1 MPPVAA
7 RPITTTG
14 TTGIADAYP
23 FKLSTPLR
31 FAVAVGAVAL
41 VFVLDRVFDAL
52 IDDGSLFLLLSTA
65 VMATAWV
72 AGAGPAL
79 AATVGGALIAGAWST
94 VPNAP
99 SMLARLALF
108 VLQGLVLTSIVSEL
122 RRARH
127 AAEEEAR
134 RAEALRLDGEAA
146 NRMKDE
152 FLGTISHELRTP
164 LNAVLGWSH
173 LLRTGKLDTTARARG
188 LEAIERNARLQ
199 AQLTGNLLDISKA
212 ITGRLR
218 IECRPASLTEIVKQ
232 VAIAALPAAHAKGVR
247 VEHDLPDKTVA
258 LLGDWGRLRQ
268 VAWQLLANA
277 LKFTPRGG
285 TVCVAVRTTRDQAL
299 LVVSDSGP
307 GIDPAFLPRIFD
319 RFTQEDA
326 SPTRSAGGLGVGLS
340 LVRELVQLH
349 GGEITAAN
357 RTDVQGAEFTVRFP
371 LQPTETLTTARRTV
385 HPSGP
390 HHQELAGLRVLVLD
404 KDRDARELLEA
415 VLREGGA
422 VVRST
427 ESVADALD
435 ALESWRPD
443 VLVSDRTSPERD
455 HYRLVGK
462 VASLEADRGGR
473 IPAVALTSLAS
484 SDTSGGSLLARSV
497 RDLPKPLEPALLTA
511 EVARLA
517 GREGRRASG

>member
-7 RPITTTG
+7 RPLATTG
-14 TTGIADAYP
+14 TMGIADAYP
-23 FKLSTPLR
+23 FRLSTPLR
-31 FAVAVGAVAL
+31 FAVAAGAVAI
-41 VFVLDRVFDAL
+41 VFVLDRMFDAL

-72 AGAGPAL
+72 AGTGPAL
-79 AATVGGALIAGAWST
+79 AATVGGALIAAAWST
-94 VPNAP
+94 IPNA
-99 SMLARLALF
+99 SSTHARLALF
-108 VLQGLVLTSIVSEL
+108 VLQGLVLTTIVSEL
-122 RRARH
+122 RRARR

-134 RAEALRLDGEAA
+134 RAEGLRLEGEAA

-164 LNAVLGWSH
+164 LNAVLGWAH
-173 LLRTGKLDTTARARG
+173 LLRTGKLDTTAQARG
-188 LEAIERNARLQ
+188 LETIERNARLQ

-212 ITGRLR
+212 MTGRLR
-218 IECRPASLTEIVKQ
+218 VECRPVSLTEIVKQ

-247 VEHDLPDKTVA
+247 VEHDLPDKTVV

-277 LKFTPRGG
+277 LKFTPRDG
-285 TVCVAVRTTRDQAL
+285 TVRVAVRTTRDQAL

-307 GIDPAFLPRIFD
+307 GIDPEFLPRIFD

-349 GGEITAAN
+349 GGEIIAAN
-357 RTDVQGAEFTVRFP
+357 RTDAQGAEFTVQFP
-371 LQPTETLTTARRTV
+371 LQPAETLTTARRTV
-385 HPSGP
+385 QAADSRY
-390 HHQELAGLRVLVLD
+390 QELAGLRVLVLD

-462 VASLEADRGGR
+462 VAALEADRGGR
-473 IPAVALTSLAS
+473 IPAVALSLAGT
-484 SDTSGGSLLARSV
+484 DTSGGSLLARSV